1 MPHVNCVN
9 LERAPL
15 KFEMAALN
23 LKRAINF
30 YKFKKK
36 KFYMQIAELDWGC
49 LKIQIEIERR
59 KRGGGRG
66 SPRKPAGKKKIS
78 QRQSVFSGQKFGRPI
93 LFLDR
98 PLGNLAK

>member
-1 MPHVNCVN
+1 MGEPQAAIEFFLKGQSDLQIARLDV
-9 LERAPL
+9 APL

-30 YKFKKK
+30 YKFKKKK

-59 KRGGGRG
+59 KRGGGG
-66 SPRKPAGKKKIS
+66 GAG
-78 QRQSVFSGQKFGRPI
+78 QP
-93 LFLDR
+93 
-98 PLGNLAK
+98 